1 MRFRNFVT
9 VLSMLAILCSGAAF
23 FASTASAEK
32 PIELS
37 YACMF
42 PPTHIQSILPET
54 WCKEVEKRTNGR
66 VKITYYPGQTLLK
79 GAKIFSGT
87 EDGIADIGT
96 SVLGYSRGVF
106 PAMEAIDLP
115 MGYPNGT
122 VATLVINDFY
132 EKFKPKSF
140 SKVEPMYFHA
150 HGPGVLHSKKP
161 VHKLEDVKGMKI
173 RSYGFNAA
181 MTKELGGVPVAM
193 TQADVYEALQKGVA
207 DATFSPSEVLKGW
220 KQAEVIKA
228 TTLCT
233 GVGYTAGFFVVM
245 NKEKWDSLPKDI
257 QDIIRQV
264 NKEWV
269 AKYGEAW
276 SKSDAEGLAFSKSLG
291 NEVIELSP
299 EENARW
305 KKAVQPVIDKY
316 IADKTAKGLPAKEY
330 VAFIEERIDKY
341 SKENTK

>member
-1 MRFRNFVT
+1 MRFKNLVT
-9 VLSMLAILCSGAAF
+9 VLSMLALVCSGAIF
-23 FASTASAEK
+23 FTHASAAEE
-32 PIELS
+32 PIELT

-79 GAKIFSGT
+79 GAKIFSGV
-87 EDGIADIGT
+87 EDGIADVGT

-161 VHKLEDVKGMKI
+161 VHNLEDLKGMKV
-173 RSYGFNAA
+173 RSYGFNAEMVKA
-181 MTKELGGVPVAM
+181 LGGVPVSM

-207 DATFSPSEVLKGW
+207 DATVAPSEVLKGW

-233 GVGYTAGFFVVM
+233 GIGYTAGFFVVM

-257 QDIIRQV
+257 QEIIRDV

-276 SKSDAEGLAFSKSLG
+276 SKSDADGLAFSKSLG
-291 NEVIELSP
+291 NEIIELSP
-299 EENARW
+299 EESARW
-305 KKAVQPVIDKY
+305 VKAVQPVIEDYVK
-316 IADKTAKGLPAKEY
+316 DKTAKGLPAQEY
-330 VAFIEERIDKY
+330 VDFIQADIKER
-341 SKENTK
+341 SK